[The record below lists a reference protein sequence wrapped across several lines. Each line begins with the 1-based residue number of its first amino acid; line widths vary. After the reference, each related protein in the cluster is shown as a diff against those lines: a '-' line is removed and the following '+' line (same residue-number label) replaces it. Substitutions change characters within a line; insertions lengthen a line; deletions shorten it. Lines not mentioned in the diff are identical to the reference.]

1 MAHVRILE
9 DDVELT
15 EPYMIEGLPG
25 VGLVGKI
32 VADHLIDAL
41 EMTQYAN
48 VHCSGL
54 PSVARYEEGDPT
66 LSTPLRL
73 YANETGDLLVLQSD
87 IPVSPDAATEI
98 ANCIQG
104 WFDEEEVTP
113 VYLSGIPRE
122 KDAEPPELYGICA
135 GDGGRL
141 LSDVGIGDPTET
153 GIVTGPTG
161 ALLAHA
167 IENDTTAVGFVVE
180 SDPQFPDPE
189 AARIVITEGIEP
201 LTGREFPV
209 DDLVD
214 SASEI
219 RTAKEQLAQQ
229 MQSGGEESTQVQP
242 LRMYQ

>member
-1 MAHVRILE
+1 MAHIRIL
-9 DDVELT
+9 DHDVELAD
-15 EPYMIEGLPG
+15 PYMIEGLPG

-32 VADHLIDAL
+32 AADHLIESL
-41 EMTQYAN
+41 EMTQYAD
-48 VHCSGL
+48 VHCDGL

-73 YANETGDLLVLQSD
+73 YANDAGDLLVLQSD
-87 IPVSPDAATEI
+87 IPVSPDAATEF

-104 WFDEEEVTP
+104 WFDEEGVTP

-122 KDAEPPELYGICA
+122 KDADPPALYGISA
-135 GDGGRL
+135 GDGTRL
-141 LSDVGIGDPTET
+141 LSEVDIGEPTET

-161 ALLAHA
+161 AMLAHA
-167 IENDTTAVGFVVE
+167 VDHETTAVGFVVE

-201 LTGREFPV
+201 LTGMEFSV

-214 SASEI
+214 RASEI
-219 RTAKEQLAQQ
+219 RQAKEQLAQQ
-229 MQSGGEESTQVQP
+229 MQGAGEESTKVQP